1 MLTCCILTGNNELN
15 LFLLTPSWQ
24 NLGAVPQF
32 CITDII
38 TVRMNYSAVLFPR
51 GKDPYIHSQGRQKV
65 FKKPN
70 KEQKKKYEA
79 IYRI

>member
-1 MLTCCILTGNNELN
+1 MLTRCILTGNNGRN

-24 NLGAVPQF
+24 NRGAISQF

-51 GKDPYIHSQGRQKV
+51 GKDPNIHSQGRQKV

-70 KEQKKKYEA
+70 KEQKKKT
-79 IYRI
+79 